1 MEGYGR
7 RLSELVLRGMDSE
20 VLGCRVSSTV
30 VCVEVR
36 NWVWRRDGLGRVVGD
51 PRSLGRLISGAGAQA
66 LRGIG
71 VQGAGE
77 RPSFVCSFTHSF
89 LLHMSSSGPLGERGS
104 DAACALQVAA
114 E

>member
-36 NWVWRRDGLGRVVGD
+36 RWVWRRDGLGKVVGD
-51 PRSLGRLISGAGAQA
+51 PALLGGLSQGQVPRPCGTSESRGQVSVLHLCARSLI
-66 LRGIG
+66 
-71 VQGAGE
+71 
-77 RPSFVCSFTHSF
+77 HSF
-89 LLHMSSSGPLGERGS
+89 FT
-104 DAACALQVAA
+104 
-114 E
+114 